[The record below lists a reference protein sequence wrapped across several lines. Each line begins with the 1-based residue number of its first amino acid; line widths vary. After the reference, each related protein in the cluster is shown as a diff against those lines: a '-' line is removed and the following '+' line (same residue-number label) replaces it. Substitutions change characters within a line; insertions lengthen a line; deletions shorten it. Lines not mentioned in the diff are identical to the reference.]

1 NPTCCHPIGRIT
13 EEFTNYLEK
22 TGVIAKVTDVL
33 RMLYEMN
40 EKPVDPLEFIRT
52 NMTEVIS
59 EKVELT
65 KLEEEYD
72 TVMQQIAILQQENM
86 NLMNKLKELE
96 RNESNSEENSEIA
109 GLSNDTKIHE
119 SD

>member
-1 NPTCCHPIGRIT
+1 MLQLIISNTYIT
-13 EEFTNYLEK
+13 
-22 TGVIAKVTDVL
+22 
-33 RMLYEMN
+33 LYIYTIFN
-40 EKPVDPLEFIRT
+40 RFIRT